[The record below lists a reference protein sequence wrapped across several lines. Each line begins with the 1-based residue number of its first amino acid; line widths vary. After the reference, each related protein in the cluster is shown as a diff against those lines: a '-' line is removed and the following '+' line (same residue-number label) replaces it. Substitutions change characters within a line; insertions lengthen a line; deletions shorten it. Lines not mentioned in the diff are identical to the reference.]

1 MNAARGFGMS
11 ITSGIGLVSGIDTV
25 SLIDQL
31 LSLDA
36 QAKIPIFQRIASL
49 NASKTA
55 LLDVNARVLSLGNAA
70 RSFRSDDVFRSV
82 LASSTN
88 EGVATATAT
97 AKAIPGQYS
106 FRVKQM
112 VSTSQKMSQAFT
124 SRTEVPL
131 GLDQISFEWGNG
143 RVTGE
148 VPLDS
153 LNGGRG
159 VDRGSIRIQ
168 DQAGKE
174 AVIDLSEATSLQE
187 VIDKINSDPE
197 VQVVASFD
205 TDRIKIVDESG
216 GTGALSIFNEGGD
229 QTATDLGIEETVA
242 GGLIYGT
249 EINQLSSGSLLSS
262 MNDGNG
268 IFMRDAGLTDFELSV
283 NGVDYKIDLG
293 RQDSP
298 ITLDSMLE
306 DLNDGDGIEIND
318 DPDRSDFTI
327 VTSTGEEIDID
338 LGVILDEDE
347 EVDEEAVTT
356 VGELLGRVNSKLVEE
371 LGADQ
376 VTFAINA
383 DGTGFQLVDAMGGGG
398 EPEIVGAGPNGD
410 ETALDLGMLRTGSG
424 GLISGSTI
432 PNKVEIARASTIQ
445 DLIDRVD
452 EQTDGVVTVS
462 IAADGEGLD
471 FSAGGDLVSISG
483 GDIDGS
489 SFADDVSTQ
498 TLRDLGFSETPD
510 GEAAATLVGDRVSS
524 GLGTVLLR
532 SLQGGDGL
540 AGSEITVTDRQGDSL
555 TVGNLDQFETLEEV
569 MVVIGSALN
578 ASAVDV
584 TITVNEEGNGLLVAD
599 ASGGTGDLS
608 ISGDAAASL
617 GLDISPTASSQV
629 RGESLQRQYVSLAT
643 PLSDLNYG
651 RGIGTGKFRI
661 TNSDGESAAIDIG
674 SDSRTVYDVIREI
687 NAIAD
692 GVEARLNDN
701 GDGIML
707 VDTASGQS
715 AIKVEVVSG
724 TTARDL
730 GILGEASA
738 PGESIDGSYE
748 KIVDLDLTDTLDDV
762 AGKINDA
769 GLQVSASIL
778 DTGTSDAPFRLVLSS
793 GVSGLSGDLVVDT
806 GTIDLGLGTLTA
818 ARNAKVFVGEGENAI
833 LVESDSN
840 SIENVVAGVTIDLKS
855 TSDAPVT
862 INISRDE
869 AGIIEA
875 VQRFVDT
882 FNDVID
888 RVNTYDSYD
897 SETETRGPLL
907 GDSTVSRVRNE
918 MYRSLQQ
925 SAVGVDSGF
934 RYLSEVGVRV
944 GKDGKIEFNKEKFDK
959 AYEADPSSVENL
971 FTALEQQGSST
982 TEIADGVTIDKI
994 STSYTELGF
1003 GEIFKQLT
1011 DRMTNSVDGFL
1022 TSADDQYQT
1031 LLDAQDDRIGRI
1043 DERIDAKRT
1052 RLQRQFVAMEE
1063 SLARLQSQQSSLGS
1077 INQNIAIAGSLVG

>member
-1 MNAARGFGMS
+1 MS

-36 QAKIPIFQRIASL
+36 QSKIPIFQRIASL

-88 EGVATATAT
+88 EGVATANAT
-97 AKAIPGQYS
+97 SKATPGQYS

-131 GLDQISFEWGNG
+131 GLEQISFEWGNG
-143 RVTGE
+143 RVSGE

-159 VDRGSIRIQ
+159 VDRGAIRIQ
-168 DQAGKE
+168 DQSGKE

-187 VIDKINSDPE
+187 VVDAINSESE
-197 VQVVASFD
+197 VQVVASFS
-205 TDRIKIVDESG
+205 TDRIQIVDESG
-216 GTGALSIFNEGGD
+216 GNGSLVIFDEGGD
-229 QTATDLGIEETVA
+229 TTATDLGLEGVA
-242 GGLIYGT
+242 VGGLVYGS
-249 EINQLSSGSLLSS
+249 EINRLSADSLLSS

-268 IFMRDAGLTDFELSV
+268 VFMRDAGLTDFELSV
-283 NGVDYKIDLG
+283 NGTAYQIDLG

-298 ITLDSMLE
+298 ITLDSLLE
-306 DLNDGDGIEIND
+306 DLNDGDGVEIND

-338 LGVILDEDE
+338 LGVVLDEDE

-356 VGELLGRVNSKLVEE
+356 VSELLARVNSTLVDE

-383 DGTGFQLVDAMGGGG
+383 DGTGFQLVDAMGGGS

-410 ETALDLGMLRTGSG
+410 ETARDLGMLKTGSG
-424 GLISGSTI
+424 GTISGSTI

-445 DLIDRVD
+445 DLIDRVA
-452 EQTDGVVTVS
+452 EQTDGAVSVS
-462 IAADGEGLD
+462 IADDGEGLEFTAD
-471 FSAGGDLVSISG
+471 GQSVSISG

-489 SFADDVSTQ
+489 SFAADVATQ
-498 TLRDLGFSETPD
+498 TLRDLGFSVTPE
-510 GEAAATLVGDRVSS
+510 GEASETLEGERVSS

-532 SLQGGDGL
+532 SLQGGDGMQ
-540 AGSEITVTDRQGDSL
+540 GSELVVTDRDGDSV
-555 TVGNLDQFETLEEV
+555 TVGSLDQYDTLEEAL
-569 MVVIGSALN
+569 VVIG
-578 ASAVDV
+578 ASLGLADVDV
-584 TITVNEEGNGLLVAD
+584 SITVNDEGNGLLVTD
-599 ASGGTGDLS
+599 ESGGTGQLE

-617 GLDISPTASSQV
+617 GIEIPPTDSSQV

-651 RGIGTGKFRI
+651 RGIGLGKFRI
-661 TNSDGESAAIDIG
+661 TSSDGESSTIDIG
-674 SDSRTVYDVIREI
+674 SDSRTVYDVMREI

-692 GVEARLNDN
+692 GVEARLNEN
-701 GDGIML
+701 GDGLML
-707 VDTASGQS
+707 IDTASGQS
-715 AIKVEVVSG
+715 AMKVEVVSG

-730 GILGEASA
+730 GILGEASE
-738 PGESIDGSYE
+738 PGGSIDGSYE
-748 KIVDLDLTDTLDDV
+748 KVVDLDLTDTLDDV

-769 GLQVSASIL
+769 GLQVSASVL

-793 GVSGLSGDLVVDT
+793 GVTGLSGDLVVDT
-806 GTIDLGLGTLTA
+806 GTVDLGLGTLTE

-855 TSDAPVT
+855 VSNESVT
-862 INISRDE
+862 IDISRDE
-869 AGIIEA
+869 AGITDAI
-875 VQRFVDT
+875 QRFVDT

-888 RVNTYDSYD
+888 RINTYDAYD

-907 GDSTVSRVRNE
+907 GDSTVARVRNE

-944 GKDGKIEFNKEKFDK
+944 GKDGKIEFNQEKFDK
-959 AYEADPSSVENL
+959 AYDADPSSVENL
-971 FTALEQQGSST
+971 FTAFEQQGSSS

-1003 GEIFKQLT
+1003 GDIFKQLT

-1022 TSADDQYQT
+1022 TAADDQYQT

-1052 RLQRQFVAMEE
+1052 RLQRQFIAMEE